1 MGILKVFNALHAKK
15 GENVLERKIDIN
27 CDLGE
32 SFGLYRYGA
41 DQEVMPLISSAN
53 VACGFHAG
61 DPHVIRETVDLA
73 VSCGVRIGAH
83 IGFPDR
89 LGFGRREIKVTP
101 QEVYDYIIYQL
112 GALDGFL
119 KIANVTMSHIK
130 LHGALYMMACEHK
143 EISRE
148 TVRAVKEYNPKLEIY
163 ALPHSELAKQGK
175 QEGLKVVN
183 EFFADRPYNKKG
195 VKMFDWSLEEI
206 GSPTKVADNVLN
218 VLEQDLVKGKQIDTI
233 CVHGDTP
240 NAPSILSAIRENLM
254 EAGWCVG

>member
-1 MGILKVFNALHAKK
+1 MHTNQ
-15 GENVLERKIDIN
+15 EERVVRRNIDIN

-61 DPHVIRETVDLA
+61 DPHVIRETVELA
-73 VSCGVRIGAH
+73 SSYGVRIGAH

-89 LGFGRREIKVTP
+89 LGFGRREIKVAP

-119 KIANVTMSHIK
+119 RVTGVPMSHIK
-130 LHGALYMMACEHK
+130 LHGALYMMACKHQD
-143 EISRE
+143 ISTE
-148 TVRAVKEYNPKLEIY
+148 TVRAVKDYNRELEIY
-163 ALPHSELAKQGK
+163 ALPHSELAKQVK
-175 QEGLKVVN
+175 QEGLKLVN
-183 EFFADRPYNKKG
+183 EFFADRPYDEKG
-195 VKMFDWSLEEI
+195 VKMFGWTLDEI
-206 GSPTKVADNVLN
+206 GSPEKMANNVLN
-218 VLEQDLVKGKQIDTI
+218 VLEQDLVTGKKIDTI

-240 NAPSILSAIRENLM
+240 NAPGILTAIREKILNTRWVI
-254 EAGWCVG
+254 G